1 MNEVVITETKVDT
14 SRDVLQVLFSVNFID
29 GISGTDLRID
39 IDHKKASSMSMN
51 DMSKYIAEVA
61 FKGFYA
67 LTDDKG
73 GK

>member
-1 MNEVVITETKVDT
+1 MNEVVVTETKVDT

-39 IDHKKASSMSMN
+39 IDRKKASSMSMN